1 MASCWVQI
9 LSLKCSTHSGMRM
22 DRRNNDDDDGNDDD
36 NGMMMVMTTTMM
48 MITLTMMVMVLVV
61 VNVSWCCF
69 RFIIVMTMTMM
80 MMRRRRRRMGHGG
93 WWILSKY
100 IMIHCMWCC
109 TLDVLWCN
117 YIPNCVKTSR
127 WLVASSHLKI
137 MDKTKPT
144 SCCGSYPSLSRRSS
158 QMVDNDLTFHQFNQ
172 HHLQHIACITTR
184 RWL

>member
-48 MITLTMMVMVLVV
+48 ITLTMMVMVLVV
-61 VNVSWCCF
+61 VNVSWCCC

-80 MMRRRRRRMGHGG
+80 MMRRRRRMGHGG

-109 TLDVLWCN
+109 TLDVVWCN